1 MTLGKTIEVDLMVDD
16 ISVII
21 RSKNEGD
28 FIGHTIQSV
37 LDHMKNPEIIIVD
50 NQSTDNTLEVARLF
64 QHDTDLEESKNY
76 SRIKI
81 ISIDNYTPGKAL
93 NLGVRA
99 STRKYVCIISAH
111 CQLQK
116 FDYKLLKNELDIHS
130 CLFGNQIP
138 IYLGKRITKRYL
150 WSHFVNEPIVNMF
163 SKPEN
168 RYFMHNALS
177 FFRRDFLLEN
187 QFNEMLAGKEDRYWA
202 IKVISEGNSIRYSPE
217 FEAKHFYTSNGNTW
231 KGVG

>member
-1 MTLGKTIEVDLMVDD
+1 MILEKTIGEDSMPDD

-28 FIGHTIQSV
+28 FVGHTIQSV
-37 LDHMKNPEIIIVD
+37 LDYMDNPEIIIVD
-50 NQSTDNTLEVARLF
+50 NLSSDNTLEVARLF

-76 SRIKI
+76 SKIKI
-81 ISIDNYTPGKAL
+81 TTIDTYTPGKAL
-93 NLGVRA
+93 NLGVRSA
-99 STRKYVCIISAH
+99 TRKYICIISAH

-116 FDYKLLKNELDIHS
+116 FDSKLLRKELDIHS

-138 IYLGKRITKRYL
+138 IYLGKRISKRYL
-150 WSHFVNEPIVNMF
+150 WSHFGNEPIVNMF
-163 SKPEN
+163 SKLEN

-202 IKVISEGNSIRYSPE
+202 IKVISEGHTIRYTPE